1 MAKITLTQIQ
11 TALLLPVT
19 AAFIE
24 QKLGIAP
31 TERQKRSVFWD
42 DTQYGAINDA
52 IVRFV
57 KSRRDID
64 INTIP
69 GDRPKPAPKTEAAGG
84 DPFGDDTGASA
95 GGDDPFGDGTEA
107 SGGGDDPFGEGGGAA
122 GDDPFAEA
130 GTAGVAA

>member
-84 DPFGDDTGASA
+84 EGAVA
-95 GGDDPFGDGTEA
+95 GRTRPRH
-107 SGGGDDPFGEGGGAA
+107 SIGGGDGA
-122 GDDPFAEA
+122 GDC
-130 GTAGVAA
+130 G

>member
-84 DPFGDDTGASA
+84 DPFGDDTGANA
-95 GGDDPFGDGTEA
+95 GGDDPFGD
-107 SGGGDDPFGEGGGAA
+107 SGPADDPFGEGGGAA